1 MNLLIL
7 GLQWGD
13 EGKGKAIDS
22 LADGYEVV
30 ARYQG
35 GHNAGHTIYHKGKKV
50 VLHLLPSGMLSPDI
64 KNVIAKGVVVNPI
77 QLIKEIENIHFL
89 GLNSDNL
96 FLSANAPI
104 IFPFHQELDTF
115 FEQSR
120 YTKIG
125 TTKRGI
131 GLAYEDLIGRRAL
144 FIRDLIDKDNFYKK
158 IKPLNEHYNTL
169 SKAFGGKEIK
179 IDDYFDEYVEAGKYL
194 KKYIINTTYLLNE
207 YMENGKKILFEGAQ
221 GVLLDINH
229 GTYPFVTSSNPT
241 VGGLFSGT
249 GLSHKVMGEVTGICK
264 AYTTRVGEGSFP
276 SELFG
281 EEAELLREKGNEYG
295 ATTGRPRRVGWLD
308 LVALKYAVMINGI
321 DSIYLTKLDIFN
333 DFEEIKLVTDYEI
346 DGKITR
352 EFDPYPDVIN
362 SAKPVLK
369 SFEGWKQ
376 NVSIIKK
383 HEDFPKKA
391 KEYLSFIE
399 EYIGIPITYIS
410 VGKNRDETVK
420 K

>member
-35 GHNAGHTIYHKGKKV
+35 GHNAGHTIYYKGQKV
-50 VLHLLPSGMLSPDI
+50 VLHLLPSGMLSSDI

-77 QLIKEIENIHFL
+77 QLIKEIENIHSL
-89 GLNSDNL
+89 GLRSDNL
-96 FLSANAPI
+96 YLSGNAPV
-104 IFPFHQELDTF
+104 IFPFHQELDTY

-144 FIRDLIDKDNFYKK
+144 FVRDLTDKDNFYKK
-158 IKPLNEHYNTL
+158 IKPLNDHYNTL
-169 SKAFGGKEIK
+169 SKAFGGKEINV
-179 IDDYFDEYVEAGKYL
+179 DDYFDSYVEAGKFL
-194 KKYIINTTYLLNE
+194 KNYIKNTTYLLND
-207 YMENGKKILFEGAQ
+207 YMKSGKKILFEGAQ

-249 GLSHKVMGEVTGICK
+249 GLSHKAMGNVTGICK
-264 AYTTRVGEGSFP
+264 AYTTRVGEGPFP

-281 EEAELLREKGNEYG
+281 DEADLLREKGNEYG

-308 LVALKYAVMINGI
+308 LVALKYAVMINGV

-333 DFEEIKLVTDYEI
+333 EFEEIKVVTDYEI
-346 DGKITR
+346 NGKRIQ
-352 EFDPYPDVIN
+352 EFDPYSDMIN
-362 SAKPVLK
+362 KVCPVHK
-369 SFEGWKQ
+369 SFTGWKQ
-376 NVSIIKK
+376 DVGVIRKY
-383 HEDFPKKA
+383 EDFPHKVVL
-391 KEYLSFIE
+391 YLNFIE
-399 EYIGIPITYIS
+399 DYIGIPINIVS